1 MTENEK
7 EMTGKEYM
15 ESEAERKKKRE
26 EIRERFNE
34 VVFPDPIMEPIYFG
48 RTHKTAVQGKRL
60 MRDAKSGA
68 QYAVVSKKY
77 HTVFHEDVVRNL
89 IEAVPEEF
97 GNPVF
102 NVKMLNHG
110 ARMRAEVTFPDID
123 KKVNGSE
130 LDLMGRVGNSYDTS
144 LQLGWEWGA
153 KELVCENGLIAFV
166 TKEQSKARHIY
177 GAISRMQITDN
188 LNAALEDFSD
198 QHNIWL
204 KWNETKLTELQID
217 EALTELP
224 FSDPEKEKL
233 KELPLMN
240 HNNTAISSMKEPTLW
255 TLNSAATQYAKHE
268 VTSLKR
274 SYELENKI
282 AAAMASLSYIWNRE

>member
-1 MTENEK
+1 MTENT

-15 ESEAERKKKRE
+15 ESEAEKKKKRE
-26 EIRERFNE
+26 EIRERFSE

-68 QYAVVSKKY
+68 QYAIVSKKY

-89 IEAVPEEF
+89 VEAVPEEF
-97 GNPVF
+97 GNPIF
-102 NVKMLNHG
+102 DVKMINNG

-123 KKVNGSE
+123 KEINGSE

-166 TKEQSKARHIY
+166 AKEQSRARHIY

-188 LNAALEDFSD
+188 LNAALEDFSE

-204 KWNETKLTELQID
+204 KWNETKLSELQIE
-217 EALTELP
+217 EALSELP

-240 HNNTAISSMKEPTLW
+240 HNNIAISAMKEPTLW
-255 TLNSAATQYAKHE
+255 ALNSAATQYAKHE

-274 SYELENKI
+274 SYDLENKI
-282 AAAMASLSYIWNRE
+282 ATAMASLSFIWNR